1 MIWVWRATVEWYWQ
15 GETEELG
22 EKPVSVPLCPPQIS
36 HGLTRA
42 QNPGLRGDRPA
53 TNHLSHGV
61 TLPSEECV
69 PWSDIQATGTSNI
82 LTHVLTSSSFIK
94 TKFSQC
100 HIILQS
106 RKEQNGMTMEVWR
119 CLVRHTGGCSCEAV
133 PSDRPIPHI
142 EYPVA
147 CLDGIQSRSTTREV
161 VLWMQRRKG
170 RRKIN

>member
-1 MIWVWRATVEWYWQ
+1 MSLERDGGMILTGENRRTRRKTCLSATLSTTNPTWIDQ
-15 GETEELG
+15 G
-22 EKPVSVPLCPPQIS
+22 
-36 HGLTRA
+36 A
-42 QNPGLRGDRPA
+42 NPGLRGDRPA

-69 PWSDIQATGTSNI
+69 PWSDIQATDTSN
-82 LTHVLTSSSFIK
+82 VSSPLIK
-94 TKFSQC
+94 TKCSQC
-100 HIILQS
+100 DIILQS
-106 RKEQNGMTMEVWR
+106 RKEQNGMTMEMWM

-142 EYPVA
+142 EYPAA
-147 CLDGIQSRSTTREV
+147 CLDRIQSRSTTGEV